1 MRIKES
7 IVLISVAIG
16 TFMTGLGVFA
26 EEVEEYDQWKK
37 DHGDYLKVKEF
48 QGLQFKVPED
58 YPIKQYEGYVA
69 PIPFEDYA
77 YMKFDKVNKRM
88 EVLEKRILALEE
100 KSKAKEK
107 EKTPEVDAAKK
118 TA

>member
-1 MRIKES
+1 MMRIKK
-7 IVLISVAIG
+7 SVIFTGVVIG
-16 TFMTGLGVFA
+16 TLMVCASVLA

-37 DHGDYLKVKEF
+37 DHEDYLKVKQF

-77 YMKFDKVNKRM
+77 YMKFDKVHRR
-88 EVLEKRILALEE
+88 VDALEKRIGELRIWNN
-100 KSKAKEK
+100 KC
-107 EKTPEVDAAKK
+107 T
-118 TA
+118 